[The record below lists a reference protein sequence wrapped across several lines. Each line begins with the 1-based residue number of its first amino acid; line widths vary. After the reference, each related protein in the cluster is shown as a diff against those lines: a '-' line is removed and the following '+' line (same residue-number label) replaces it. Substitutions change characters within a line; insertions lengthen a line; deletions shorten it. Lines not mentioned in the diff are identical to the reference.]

1 MHIMCEAAPATRE
14 EEVMVTLRSGM
25 RDAAEELHMGVRGRR
40 KEGKGVHRREGKR
53 GGHAPV
59 GAKEFIRCGKLC
71 LVRCEGANS

>member
-40 KEGKGVHRREGKR
+40 REGGGSTEGKGKEEVMRLWVRRSSS
-53 GGHAPV
+53 A
-59 GAKEFIRCGKLC
+59 A
-71 LVRCEGANS
+71 ANFAS